1 MILSPASRPVHAL
14 IPNDVMPKWWRTGR
28 QGSRPSLISSMS
40 SRRAIAYSLM
50 GTSRVIRRGRPD
62 RLTPAGCLV
71 AGVGRAI
78 PIAFEQIVQQ
88 PDWDRTACRDA
99 DAPF

>member
-71 AGVGRAI
+71 AGVGREI
-78 PIAFEQIVQQ
+78 PIAFDQIVQGRASER
-88 PDWDRTACRDA
+88 PAPAGA
-99 DAPF
+99 DG